1 MGNDFRNYFSEKI
14 VVKIFVVC
22 KGLKWNIPPSL
33 KASSMYHLFDVH
45 TFLNLTKRVCVLSTY
60 LHSLLNNVWYVSVPN
75 LIPLR
80 RPSGVSLL
88 LLSNCRAFKSLIVIH
103 LNIALQWENTTDNW
117 IQILQYYFKDWWAEN
132 ELNPEIR
139 KSDYTFFISI
149 SGKPPHIWASEI
161 CFAVSDDLVS
171 TPPHCNIR
179 WIDCIT
185 SAKLQQICQ

>member
-1 MGNDFRNYFSEKI
+1 MEYS
-14 VVKIFVVC
+14 
-22 KGLKWNIPPSL
+22 PSL
-33 KASSMYHLFDVH
+33 KASSIFHLFEVH
-45 TFLNLTKRVCVLSTY
+45 TFLDLTRKVCVLSTY

-103 LNIALQWENTTDNW
+103 LNIALQWENTTDHW
-117 IQILQYYFKDWWAEN
+117 IQILQYYLRTD
-132 ELNPEIR
+132 ELNPEIS
-139 KSDYTFFISI
+139 KSDNTFFISI

-161 CFAVSDDLVS
+161 CFAFSDDLVS

-185 SAKLQQICQ
+185 SAKLQPICQ

>member
-1 MGNDFRNYFSEKI
+1 MCAQLWPTLDKPKETISHSHKSIGQGDLVKALVHYNWNYKKSRIVQTHYKFFSQLRRFFQQFYMGNDFHNYFSEKI

-22 KGLKWNIPPSL
+22 KGLKWNIPPSV

-45 TFLNLTKRVCVLSTY
+45 TFLDLTRKVCVLSTY

-103 LNIALQWENTTDNW
+103 LNIALQWVNTTDHW
-117 IQILQYYFKDWWAEN
+117 IQI
-132 ELNPEIR
+132 P
-139 KSDYTFFISI
+139 
-149 SGKPPHIWASEI
+149 
-161 CFAVSDDLVS
+161 
-171 TPPHCNIR
+171 
-179 WIDCIT
+179 
-185 SAKLQQICQ
+185 